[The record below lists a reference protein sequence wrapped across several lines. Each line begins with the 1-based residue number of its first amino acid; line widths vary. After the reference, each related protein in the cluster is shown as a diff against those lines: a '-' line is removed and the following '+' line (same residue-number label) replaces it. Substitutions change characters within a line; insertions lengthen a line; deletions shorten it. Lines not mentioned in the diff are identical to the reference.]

1 MSVIIDGDTGID
13 KVQPGSVDGVD
24 LTDGSVTEGKIG
36 AGEVTQAKLASGV
49 AGTGPAFSAYMSAT
63 QSLTTTTLTKVQF
76 NTEDF
81 DTDSCYDHTTNYRF
95 TPNVAGY
102 YQVNGVL
109 TLIGT
114 SGTAWV
120 MQLYK
125 NGSVIQY
132 IGNQRSSG
140 GEGGPSGS
148 ALVYMNGTTD
158 YLEMYTL
165 VVATSPSI
173 YAASSIFNKFQAH
186 LVRAA

>member
-1 MSVIIDGDTGID
+1 MTIAIKPTAS
-13 KVQPGSVDGVD
+13 GSTIEQNGSTILTVDGSGNIAIAND
-24 LTDGSVTEGKIG
+24 LSVTGSSP
-36 AGEVTQAKLASGV
+36 LPS
-49 AGTGPAFSAYMSAT
+49 GPAFSAYMSSS
-63 QSLTTTTLTKVQF
+63 QSLTTITLTKVQF

-81 DTDSCYDHTTNYRF
+81 DTDNCFDTSTYRF

-102 YQVNGVL
+102 YQVNGIL

-120 MQLYK
+120 MYLYK
-125 NGSVIQY
+125 NGSVIQN

-148 ALVYMNGTTD
+148 ALVYMNGITD

-173 YAASSIFNKFQAH
+173 YAASSVFNKFQAH